1 MQVPRQLPNV
11 ITGIRIGLLPFF
23 GLATFN
29 GDRTGA
35 LVLLALIAG
44 SDVLDGWLAR
54 RFRLATPLGAFLD
67 PLADKLAQVTAL
79 TMLALD
85 VHPAFTAIPVWF
97 VALVF
102 ARELLL
108 VYGAIRIRS
117 RHKRVAILPSIWGKL
132 STALV
137 FGMVFGALLG
147 LGDRFMTVALAVG
160 TPVVVASAVQYTL
173 AGRRQYR
180 TGRTA

>member
-1 MQVPRQLPNV
+1 MRVPRQLPNV
-11 ITGIRIGLLPFF
+11 ITVIRIGLLPFF
-23 GLATFN
+23 GLAAFN
-29 GDRTGA
+29 GDRLGA
-35 LVLLALIAG
+35 LVLLAVIAV

-54 RFRLATPLGAFLD
+54 RFRLITPLGAFLD

-79 TMLALD
+79 TILALD
-85 VHPAFTAIPVWF
+85 VHPVFTPIPIWF

-108 VYGAIRIRS
+108 VYGAFRIRR
-117 RHKRVAILPSIWGKL
+117 RHRKVYIEPSGWGKL

-147 LGDRFMTVALAVG
+147 LGDRFMTVALIIT
-160 TPVVVASAVQYTL
+160 TPVVVVSGVHYTL

-180 TGRTA
+180 A